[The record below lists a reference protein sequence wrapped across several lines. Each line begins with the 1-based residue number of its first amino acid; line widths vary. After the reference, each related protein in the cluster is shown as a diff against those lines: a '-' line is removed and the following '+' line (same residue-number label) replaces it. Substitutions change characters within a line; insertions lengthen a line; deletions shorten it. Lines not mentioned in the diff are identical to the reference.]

1 MADELKENGNENP
14 DEMLRRLEKQL
25 DDIETGEILHEMTRE
40 NLEEKGFI
48 GSKPIEVFHG
58 AQKTGTEEEHL
69 VLESGVE
76 FVRLLDSDDIDAL
89 EIESLAHFKNVK
101 TGQLI
106 ATRNADEQSAFGPG
120 RNAVKKVKGPIEY
133 YYAGKNGFVVIFKK
147 ALHVVPSDVDCSIR
161 IRTSDD
167 KMHAFMDCS
176 PGYGCGKPLSAAGV
190 KEELRKAGITSGI
203 EEKTL
208 AAVIDKA
215 NATMTRQKDVCV
227 AIGTSAKEGEPGRVD
242 FTFSTIPQ
250 EYDFHILPDGRI
262 DYKSSTNILMAEK
275 DKLLARIFD
284 PKEGVPGVNVSGE
297 KIVANAG
304 KPALLTAGNGV
315 RKTENGKE
323 FYANI
328 NGSIVLNG
336 TIIEV
341 VNTYVVNGDV
351 DYATGNIQFNG
362 NVVINGTVPDG
373 FEVKADGDIVVMK
386 IVESARLEAGRD
398 IIIKGGVQGK
408 GKGLVSAGRDVRV
421 GYAQNARMEA
431 EGNIYI
437 DNFAINSYLFTSKC
451 LIMKNKKGAVIGG
464 EVFAQRGIDVKAL
477 GSETGVKTMVD
488 AGNDYLVLRRLSE
501 IDIVIEFCKKNI
513 RKIEE
518 SLLPLLNKIKAS
530 EGISTGMKSMIS
542 KALEKKKALDHQLV
556 IMIAK
561 RSDLYEQSQEKD
573 VCYIKVSQACYPD
586 VMIKIKEFKKSVTV
600 VRENVRFYE
609 DRKTGEIVV
618 GVY

>member
-1 MADELKENGNENP
+1 
-14 DEMLRRLEKQL
+14 
-25 DDIETGEILHEMTRE
+25 
-40 NLEEKGFI
+40 
-48 GSKPIEVFHG
+48 
-58 AQKTGTEEEHL
+58 
-69 VLESGVE
+69 
-76 FVRLLDSDDIDAL
+76 
-89 EIESLAHFKNVK
+89 
-101 TGQLI
+101 
-106 ATRNADEQSAFGPG
+106 
-120 RNAVKKVKGPIEY
+120 
-133 YYAGKNGFVVIFKK
+133 
-147 ALHVVPSDVDCSIR
+147 
-161 IRTSDD
+161 
-167 KMHAFMDCS
+167 
-176 PGYGCGKPLSAAGV
+176 
-190 KEELRKAGITSGI
+190 
-203 EEKTL
+203 
-208 AAVIDKA
+208 
-215 NATMTRQKDVCV
+215 V

-586 VMIKIKEFKKSVTV
+586 VMIKIKELKKSVTA

-609 DRKTGEIVV
+609 DRKTGEIAV
-618 GVY
+618 GAY

>member
-1 MADELKENGNENP
+1 
-14 DEMLRRLEKQL
+14 
-25 DDIETGEILHEMTRE
+25 
-40 NLEEKGFI
+40 
-48 GSKPIEVFHG
+48 
-58 AQKTGTEEEHL
+58 
-69 VLESGVE
+69 
-76 FVRLLDSDDIDAL
+76 
-89 EIESLAHFKNVK
+89 
-101 TGQLI
+101 
-106 ATRNADEQSAFGPG
+106 
-120 RNAVKKVKGPIEY
+120 
-133 YYAGKNGFVVIFKK
+133 
-147 ALHVVPSDVDCSIR
+147 
-161 IRTSDD
+161 
-167 KMHAFMDCS
+167 
-176 PGYGCGKPLSAAGV
+176 
-190 KEELRKAGITSGI
+190 
-203 EEKTL
+203 
-208 AAVIDKA
+208 
-215 NATMTRQKDVCV
+215 V

-437 DNFAINSYLFTSKC
+437 DN
-451 LIMKNKKGAVIGG
+451 
-464 EVFAQRGIDVKAL
+464 
-477 GSETGVKTMVD
+477 
-488 AGNDYLVLRRLSE
+488 
-501 IDIVIEFCKKNI
+501 
-513 RKIEE
+513 
-518 SLLPLLNKIKAS
+518 LPSTATFSPRNAS
-530 EGISTGMKSMIS
+530 S
-542 KALEKKKALDHQLV
+542 
-556 IMIAK
+556 
-561 RSDLYEQSQEKD
+561 
-573 VCYIKVSQACYPD
+573 
-586 VMIKIKEFKKSVTV
+586 
-600 VRENVRFYE
+600 
-609 DRKTGEIVV
+609 
-618 GVY
+618 